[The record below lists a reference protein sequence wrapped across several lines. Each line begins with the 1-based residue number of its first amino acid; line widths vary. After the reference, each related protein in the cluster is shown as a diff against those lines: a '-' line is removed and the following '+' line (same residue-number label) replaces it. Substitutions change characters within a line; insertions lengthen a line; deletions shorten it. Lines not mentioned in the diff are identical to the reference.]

1 LTVYTGASDRWHEDY
16 ELGRPGWP
24 PEALEVAEVPPDAS
38 VLELGAG
45 TGKLTRLLV
54 ARFAEVTAV
63 EPDAGMHRL
72 LAGLVPDAQLV
83 PGRAEEIPLPDASV
97 DAIFCAEAFHLF
109 QWEQALAESARVL
122 RPGGPLVLLWNLPA
136 GPTEPSIEAAEGLLL
151 ARAPSGLPYDP
162 VDLNTRRYAEGEWRQ
177 AFAESAFDTLREAR
191 VPNPQTV
198 DRHALLA
205 FLASMGWVADLP
217 DAERLP
223 LLEEVLALLP
233 ADHYRRRWETHV
245 HWARLPVQGKD
256 RPEMPHPHRPV

>member
-1 LTVYTGASDRWHEDY
+1 MTVYTGASDRWHEDY

-24 PEALEVAEVPPDAS
+24 PEALDLAAVPPDGS

-45 TGKLTRLLV
+45 TGKLTRLLA
-54 ARFAEVTAV
+54 ARFADVTAV
-63 EPDAGMHRL
+63 EPDERMRRL
-72 LAGLVPDAQLV
+72 LAGIVPGAQLV

-109 QWEQALAESARVL
+109 EWEQALEESARVL
-122 RPGGPLVLLWNLPA
+122 RPGRPLMLLWNLPG

-151 ARAPSGLPYDP
+151 ARSPSGLPYDP
-162 VDLNTRRYAEGEWRQ
+162 VDLNTRRYADGEWRR
-177 AFAESAFDTLREAR
+177 AFAESAFDELQEVR

-198 DRHALLA
+198 DRDALLA

-223 LLEEVLALLP
+223 LLEEVRARLP
-233 ADHYRRRWETHV
+233 AEQYRRRWETHV
-245 HWARLPVQGKD
+245 HWARLADQRKD
-256 RPEMPHPHRPV
+256 RPEMPHAHRPV